1 MSLDATNDVI
11 VGTAKGYGWKQFENY
26 AVSLAASGF
35 TGRKVL
41 FVNTITSVARE
52 TLRKLGF
59 ELVDY
64 ESTAGN
70 TVYERFRVLRDWLAK
85 EEANIRYIIHCDVRD
100 VVVQTDPSP
109 WMEKQAALLF
119 GASEFILYCNE
130 FCNPEWI
137 RKLYGEE
144 TLASLQREE
153 VICAGTIA
161 GDAREVLKLVT
172 RIFAS
177 CTDRFGDD
185 QAALNVLLRTEFKD
199 VMRIP
204 VWEEGFILTAGWWLI
219 GRVNG
224 NPDQKI
230 GQKSH
235 LGMHPPLLKDGVAY
249 PYEINQPFCIV
260 HQYERGTEWAPEI
273 SKRYHA
279 MAPTV
284 ADDVLQTQAAT
295 RRLRGGPIKY
305 AKDGLTID
313 WFDMHD
319 VG

>member
-1 MSLDATNDVI
+1 MDVTNDVI

-26 AVSLAASGF
+26 AISLVNSGF
-35 TGRKVL
+35 RGRKVL
-41 FVNTITSVARE
+41 FVNQITSVARE
-52 TLRKLGF
+52 TLTKQGF

-70 TVYERFRVLRDWLAK
+70 TVYERFRVLRDWLTK
-85 EEANIRYIIHCDVRD
+85 EQANIRYVIHCDVRD
-100 VVVQTDPSP
+100 VVIQTDPSV
-109 WMEKQAALLF
+109 WMEKQSAKIF

-130 FCNPEWI
+130 FCNPEWV

-144 TLASLQREE
+144 TLASLQQEE

-161 GDAREVLKLVT
+161 GDAREVLKLVA
-172 RIFAS
+172 RIFES

-185 QAALNVLLRTEFKD
+185 QAALNVLLRSEFKD
-199 VMRIP
+199 EMRIP

-230 GQKSH
+230 GQKSF
-235 LGMHPPLLKDGVAY
+235 LGMNPPQLKDGVAY

-260 HQYERGTEWAPEI
+260 HQYERGNEWAPEI

-284 ADDVLQTQAAT
+284 ADDTAQTQVAV
-295 RRLRGGPIKY
+295 RRRRGGPIKY
-305 AKDGLTID
+305 AADGLTID

>member
-1 MSLDATNDVI
+1 MDATNDVI
-11 VGTAKGYGWKQFENY
+11 VGTAKGYGWKNFENY

-35 TGRKVL
+35 KGRKVL
-41 FVNTITSVARE
+41 FVNTITDVARE
-52 TLRKLGF
+52 TLTKLGF

-64 ESTAGN
+64 TSTAGN
-70 TVYERFRVLRDWLAK
+70 TVYERFKVLRDWLNK
-85 EEANIRYIIHCDVRD
+85 EVSNIRYIIHCDVRD
-100 VVVQTDPSP
+100 VVIQTDPSP
-109 WMEKQAALLF
+109 WMEKQTAKIF
-119 GASEFILYCNE
+119 GASEFILYRNE
-130 FCNPEWI
+130 HCNPDWI
-137 RKLYGEE
+137 VKLYGQA
-144 TLASLQREE
+144 TLDTLMDEE

-161 GDAREVLKLVT
+161 GEADAVLRLVT
-172 RIFAS
+172 RIFES

-219 GRVNG
+219 GRCKG
-224 NPDQKI
+224 NPDEFV
-230 GQKSH
+230 GQRSH
-235 LGMHPPLLKDGVAY
+235 LGKHPPLLKDGVAY

-284 ADDVLQTQAAT
+284 ADDTAQTTAAT
-295 RRLRGGPIKY
+295 RRKRGGPIKY

>member
-1 MSLDATNDVI
+1 MDATNDCI
-11 VGTAKGYGWKQFENY
+11 VSTMKGYGWKTIENY
-26 AVSLAASGF
+26 AVSLANSGF
-35 TGRKVL
+35 RGRKVIL
-41 FVNTITSVARE
+41 ACDLTTVARE
-52 TLRKLGF
+52 TLKSLGF
-59 ELVDY
+59 EIVDY
-64 ESTAGN
+64 VSTAGN
-70 TVYERFRVLRDWLAK
+70 TVYERFKILRDWMTK
-85 EEANIRYIIHCDVRD
+85 EVDNLRYIIHCDGRD
-100 VVVQTDPSP
+100 VVIQTDPSP
-109 WMEKQAALLF
+109 WMEKQDAKLF

-130 FCNPEWI
+130 FCNPEWV

-144 TLASLQREE
+144 TLASLQQEE

-161 GDAREVLKLVT
+161 GDAREVLKLVA
-172 RIFAS
+172 RIFES

-185 QAALNVLLRTEFKD
+185 QAALNVLLRSEFKD

-230 GQKSH
+230 GQKSF
-235 LGMHPPLLKDGVAY
+235 LGMNPPQLKDGVAY

-260 HQYERGTEWAPEI
+260 HQYERGNEWAPEI

-284 ADDVLQTQAAT
+284 ADDTAQTQVAV
-295 RRLRGGPIKY
+295 RRRRGGPIKY
-305 AKDGLTID
+305 AADGLTID
-313 WFDMHD
+313 WFDQYD